1 MCGEVLDARE
11 LVPGVIVAHVSHK
24 LEGDARFPGQ
34 TVRTLATYV
43 IEQRAGSTSAGQR
56 MAAEITSAAV
66 SGRLKG
72 GLAGAGSSD
81 WFTVAPGG
89 LILPD
94 VRLAIQTDD
103 GAVVLIRYGG
113 RLLFVPG
120 QESVAFIARC
130 LRPEIP
136 ATSGLTPFRQLAR
149 A

>member
-1 MCGEVLDARE
+1 MIT
-11 LVPGVIVAHVSHK
+11 LVPLCTMNLMLGKAV
-24 LEGDARFPGQ
+24 D
-34 TVRTLATYV
+34 
-43 IEQRAGSTSAGQR
+43 AGSTSAGQR

-66 SGRLKG
+66 SGRLNG

-94 VRLAIQTDD
+94 VRLAIQTAD

-120 QESVAFIARC
+120 QESVAFIAPVFETGDPRYQWLNPVQAAGKGIMSADLSRIDYEVYE
-130 LRPEIP
+130 LR
-136 ATSGLTPFRQLAR
+136 
-149 A
+149 